1 MDRETCLQQLNE
13 ALVERIHRNG
23 KALLSTTRLQ
33 NQYAIR
39 FCPMNHRTTKEDV
52 ISTIAVLEQTG
63 REVEKEMVSKW
74 AGGQIG
80 K

>member
-1 MDRETCLQQLNE
+1 
-13 ALVERIHRNG
+13 
-23 KALLSTTRLQ
+23 
-33 NQYAIR
+33 
-39 FCPMNHRTTKEDV
+39 MNHRTTKEDV

-74 AGGQIG
+74 AGGQVD